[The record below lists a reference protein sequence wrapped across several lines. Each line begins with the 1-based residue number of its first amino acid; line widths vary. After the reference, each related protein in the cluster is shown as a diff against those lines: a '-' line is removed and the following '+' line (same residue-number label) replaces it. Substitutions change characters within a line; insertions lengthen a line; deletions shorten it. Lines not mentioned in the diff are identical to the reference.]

1 MFYSKALY
9 DFVALSYILLIS
21 RGYLVASC
29 LTNHIVFTTPF
40 VLATQIT
47 TLTDNLKNAYLAYL
61 NNPGKDEEEALLAAK
76 EALIAALRSDAD
88 YVTGKSGGDANKI
101 ISGGFTPSTEK
112 EITEKPPYDAQPGSQ
127 PGSAKLYYQKGDH
140 DKSIVWMEFIGKTPP
155 DSVKGYEPSV
165 GTTSDTF
172 EKPGYTSGDWV
183 NFIASPIATNSDG
196 TFHWTPP
203 LLVLIP

>member
-101 ISGGFTPSTEK
+101 ISGGFTPSAEK
-112 EITEKPPYDAQPGSQ
+112 EITEKPPYEAKPGSQ
-127 PGSAKLYYQKGDH
+127 PGSAKLYYQKGEH
-140 DKSIVWMEFIGKTPP
+140 DKAIVWMESHGEDPP
-155 DSVKGYEPSV
+155 ENISDYLPCV
-165 GTTSDTF
+165 GTTKDSY
-172 EKPGYTSGDWV
+172 EKPGYKSGEWM
-183 NFIASPIATNSDG
+183 NFIASPIASNGDG

>member
-1 MFYSKALY
+1 MQYFYALY
-9 DFVALSYILLIS
+9 DFIGLSYIMLIQ
-21 RGYLVASC
+21 RGYLVASS
-29 LTNHIVFTTPF
+29 LETNPLFPSPF
-40 VLATQIT
+40 VAASQIG
-47 TLTDNLKNAYLAYL
+47 TLTGNLRTAWLAWL
-61 NNPGKDEEEALLAAK
+61 ANPGTDEEEALLAAK